1 MQAHVICTQMDDI
14 RLGMRNIGI
23 KMEISSSAPKGD
35 MGAQWVA
42 PEQTLE
48 IIVTGFAS
56 EASICKSVK
65 VQKP

>member
-1 MQAHVICTQMDDI
+1 
-14 RLGMRNIGI
+14 MRNIGI